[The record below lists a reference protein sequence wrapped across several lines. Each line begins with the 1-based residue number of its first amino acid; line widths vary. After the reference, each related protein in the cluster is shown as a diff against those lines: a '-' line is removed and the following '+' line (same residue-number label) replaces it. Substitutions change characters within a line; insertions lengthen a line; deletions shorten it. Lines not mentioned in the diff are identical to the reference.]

1 MKELF
6 ICPIFSL
13 DKSILV
19 NRVDGLTL
27 LDFECVGIIF
37 SSQHLSFYPYQFIH
51 PYKCQYLNKT
61 GLINLIL
68 Q

>member
-19 NRVDGLTL
+19 DHVDRLTL

-37 SSQHLSFYPYQFIH
+37 SSQHLSLYPYQFIH
-51 PYKCQYLNKT
+51 PCKCQYLNKT
-61 GLINLIL
+61 GPIKLIL